1 MPTSSR
7 ILVIDDSAVAR
18 ASIVEVLREAGYTT
32 FELASAIG
40 ATRTIMRN
48 KIVGVIAD
56 ISMPGLSGDKL
67 VGVLRKNPRFADLVL
82 ILVSG
87 REDAEL
93 KQIFQEQAVDGV
105 LSKRDIQSR
114 LVSTLVTALRRRGLE
129 ETGT

>member
-1 MPTSSR
+1 MSTSLR

-18 ASIVEVLREAGYTT
+18 ASIVEVLQDAGYMT

-40 ATRTIMRN
+40 ATRTIMKNRV
-48 KIVGVIAD
+48 VGVVAD

-67 VGVLRKNPRFADLVL
+67 VGVLRKNPRFADLAI

-87 REDAEL
+87 REEGEL
-93 KQIFQEQAVDGV
+93 KKIFEEQAVDGV

-114 LVSTLVTALRRRGLE
+114 LVAMLAAALRRRGLE
-129 ETGT
+129 DTGS